1 MEAPGRT
8 PRTAPPVAKAMTPR
22 TDRRSRRLRI
32 SGLQAGVVIAV
43 AAVAAGSFFAVR
55 PPDAYGICMAC
66 HGRDLV
72 NGLANVFAD
81 TRLTVAQ
88 ASAVFPLLTTVGV
101 IIGALAAALVS
112 AEFRIRRTRE
122 PLRNFLH
129 GMVVMNF
136 ALLAAGCAS
145 RLTLR
150 TAAGD
155 WLGVAGFGAMA
166 VGVVLGTNWVRWR
179 ARR

>member
-1 MEAPGRT
+1 
-8 PRTAPPVAKAMTPR
+8 MTQKL
-22 TDRRSRRLRI
+22 DRGHSKRRGIRI
-32 SGLQAGVVIAV
+32 TGLQAGVVIAI

-55 PPDAYGICMAC
+55 PPDAYGLCMAC

-72 NGLANVFAD
+72 NGLANVIAD

-101 IIGALAAALVS
+101 LVGALAAALIS
-112 AEFRIRRTRE
+112 SEFRFRRTRA

-129 GMVVMNF
+129 GIVVMNF
-136 ALLAAGCAS
+136 ALLAAGCSS
-145 RLTLR
+145 RLALR

-155 WLGVAGFGAMA
+155 WLGVAGFGAM
-166 VGVVLGTNWVRWR
+166 VIGVVLGTNWVRWR